1 MTGPWT
7 SPYLALPCLAIPQA
21 LPCLPGCLLAVP
33 RRSRSSSSFVPATT
47 QNLLRIASHHRIHRR
62 CRLCWRSSGSP
73 SSSSFFSHFSSAPVL
88 VISPFSL
95 PLPPAAGTPTY
106 RSTYLSRLDD
116 TARSCLKKRQRVRS
130 RYLLPFSPSVST
142 TTTADTTTAG
152 LQHCHYHLH
161 NHRRLHHHLHSRRC
175 RRRPVRKQQ
184 APSVLHH
191 LRPARLPACSFF
203 SPPRAHHL
211 PPLAQPHRLTRSP
224 SPSSS
229 PSTSFS
235 IWSSLHGSNP
245 PSRPSSKRCPAKTAR
260 GSPVPPARPFEC
272 RACACAL
279 PPRGRLCARLCG
291 PSRHLFADL

>member
-1 MTGPWT
+1 MTALHLTHLTDHPTYLFSGHLHWALRAAATTSRAPLGCSLRLAPATAVPARDLCAPPVCARPPLLVTTTPPAWTLRYLFLGSRCMTGPWT

-62 CRLCWRSSGSP
+62 CRLCWSSSGSP
-73 SSSSFFSHFSSAPVL
+73 SSSSFFSRFSSAPVL

-161 NHRRLHHHLHSRRC
+161 NHRRLHHHLHSRR
-175 RRRPVRKQQ
+175 RRRRRSVRK
-184 APSVLHH
+184 
-191 LRPARLPACSFF
+191 
-203 SPPRAHHL
+203 
-211 PPLAQPHRLTRSP
+211 
-224 SPSSS
+224 
-229 PSTSFS
+229 
-235 IWSSLHGSNP
+235 
-245 PSRPSSKRCPAKTAR
+245 
-260 GSPVPPARPFEC
+260 
-272 RACACAL
+272 
-279 PPRGRLCARLCG
+279 
-291 PSRHLFADL
+291 